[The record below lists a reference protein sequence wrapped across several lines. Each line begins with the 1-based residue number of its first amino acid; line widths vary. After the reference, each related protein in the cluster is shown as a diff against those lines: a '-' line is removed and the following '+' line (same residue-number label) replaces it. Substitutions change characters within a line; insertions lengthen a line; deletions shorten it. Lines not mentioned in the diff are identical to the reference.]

1 MYNGRMPNFNFKIPI
16 QVRYADLDAQW
27 HVNNSRFLTYM
38 EQARLEYLQHLGLFD
53 GKTFMDL
60 RMIIAD
66 VHVAFKAPIMLGQ
79 KITVSTRT
87 MKIGNK
93 SITFEY
99 LIEDSENGAV
109 CGTGE
114 VVGVCYN
121 YLTHETVPVPAE
133 WRKKISEFE
142 GQLYN

>member
-1 MYNGRMPNFNFKIPI
+1 MPAFKFKIPI

-27 HVNNSRFLTYM
+27 HVNNSRFLTFM
-38 EQARLEYLQHLGLFD
+38 EQARFEYLQHLGLFD

-66 VHVAFKAPIMLGQ
+66 VHVAYKSPIKLGQ
-79 KITVSTRT
+79 KICVSTRT
-87 MKIGNK
+87 TKIGNK

-99 LIEDSENGAV
+99 VIENSITGEI

-121 YLTHETVPVPAE
+121 YPTHETVPVPEE
-133 WRKKISEFE
+133 WRKKISKFE
-142 GQLYN
+142 GQTFE

>member
-1 MYNGRMPNFNFKIPI
+1 
-16 QVRYADLDAQW
+16 
-27 HVNNSRFLTYM
+27 M
-38 EQARLEYLQHLGLFD
+38 EQARFEYLLHLGLFD

-66 VHVAFKAPIMLGQ
+66 VHVAYKAPIILGQ
-79 KITVSTRT
+79 KISVSTRT
-87 MKIGNK
+87 IKIGNK

-99 LIEDSENGAV
+99 VIEDSESGEL

-114 VVGVCYN
+114 VVGVCFN
-121 YLTHETVPVPAE
+121 YPTHETVPVPAE

-142 GQLYN
+142 GRDF